1 LPWGLLTLGLLVL
14 IPGDALYRVLLP
26 PAAAKCTRLLAISDR
41 LLLRFLGGLFLTG
54 WLALML
60 AEANIFNRLTVLV
73 ALGGATILLYAAA
86 WRMHGRTGF
95 QRPHPHATAA
105 GAAAGALLLLA
116 GWLYFSHP
124 FETAV
129 GAEDAGIYFNTGGQI
144 ARLGGIRLHDASLDE
159 FGNAAVNA
167 AQGGPARHVLL
178 PPPGN
183 DPNTPRFYFLDWQRL
198 AGFNLAPGATNT
210 VTPQFLHLFP
220 TWLAL
225 WATFGGGIGAMVYGA
240 PLFGLLGVA
249 ITYALGRRLFGALA
263 GLLAA
268 LLLAC
273 NGLQIW
279 FAREALSEML
289 LQCLLLGALYAWV
302 IFVEARNAEDIAVAR
317 GAALLAG
324 VLLGSTALT
333 HAQFLFA
340 LLPLAPLLAW
350 LWLARRWRTVYWWF
364 FAPLTLLL
372 AHATFHIVRYS
383 LGYFEGIYHHVW
395 LDAWHDRGRMAL
407 LVVGA
412 TALVAVVGLHSLRVR
427 WLPLVTHNRTLALVR
442 GVSATASVL
451 IIVYLYFIRPG
462 ILGSA
467 TYSLQGYIG
476 APVPPGAA
484 SNLVSL
490 GWYLSPLG
498 LALATL
504 GLALLCLHD
513 FNERG
518 AAILCLAAPFTLLFL
533 TGTYT
538 QGGYIYSLRRFVPLV
553 VPVAA
558 LLTAYAAVHSGPA
571 FAALLRR
578 PRLRAPLQA
587 LGLAATGLLVLFLA
601 VTTARLVTH
610 REYAGVLDQ
619 VAAVNARF
627 GPDDILVFSGSRDD
641 GAKLATPLLYL
652 FGRETWVV
660 TTNQPNG
667 AALDAWLSQQEAAGR
682 HVHLL
687 LSNGGGK
694 LLLPEHRLAPAGT
707 IQLDLL
713 QFEKLDNQKPY
724 NQQHNRLSYAVYD
737 LQPLAAGENPL
748 GALPYQVEAGQAD
761 EPAQIQGFYD
771 VETAPGAGG
780 GPVAYRWTDGEALL
794 RIPWPG
800 DGRPLSLTLTLS
812 AGPRPAQLGP
822 ATVVVGLRPDPGS
835 VEKEQP
841 LAVLTVGSDF
851 TTYQIDIP
859 AHALPPTADGTAVLH
874 LGIPREFKNG
884 EWKAIAGSTWRP
896 SDYPA
901 ASGGSLDSRPLHV
914 RFVRAELA
922 AK

>member
-1 LPWGLLTLGLLVL
+1 LPWGLLTLGLLIL

-26 PAAAKCTRLLAISDR
+26 PASAKFAHLLAFGDR
-41 LLLRFLGGLFLTG
+41 LLLRFLGGIFLAG

-60 AEANIFNRLTVLV
+60 AEANVFNRLTVLA
-73 ALGGATILLYAAA
+73 ALGGATVLLYAAA
-86 WRMHGRTGF
+86 WRLHGRTGF
-95 QRPHPHATAA
+95 QLRWPRITVVGVAT
-105 GAAAGALLLLA
+105 GALLLVA
-116 GWLYFSHP
+116 GGLYFSHP

-144 ARLGGIRLHDASLDE
+144 ARQGGIRLHDASLDE
-159 FGNAAVNA
+159 FGDAAANA
-167 AQGGPARHVLL
+167 AQGGAARHVLL

-183 DPNTPRFYFLDWQRL
+183 DPNRPRFFFLDWQRL
-198 AGFNLAPGATNT
+198 AGFNLIPGAANT

-220 TWLAL
+220 VWLAL

-249 ITYALGRRLFGALA
+249 IMYGLGRRLFGPLA

-268 LLLAC
+268 LLLTW

-279 FAREALSEML
+279 FARESLSEML

-302 IFVEARNAEDIAVAR
+302 IFIEARDAGDLALAR

-324 VLLGSTALT
+324 ILLGSTALT

-350 LWLARRWRTVYWWF
+350 LWLARRWRAVYWWF
-364 FAPLTLLL
+364 FAPLALLL
-372 AHATFHIVRYS
+372 THATFHIARYS

-395 LDAWHDRGRMAL
+395 LDIWHDRVPMAL
-407 LVVGA
+407 LVAGA
-412 TALVAVVGLHSLRVR
+412 IALVVVAGLRPMRAR
-427 WLPLVTHNRTLALVR
+427 WLPLVTHGRTLALAQWGAAAV
-442 GVSATASVL
+442 SVL
-451 IIVYLYFIRPG
+451 AIAYLYFVRPG
-462 ILGSA
+462 IIGSA
-467 TYSLQGYIG
+467 RYSLQGYIG

-484 SNLVSL
+484 SSLVSL

-504 GLALLCLHD
+504 GLALLLTRD
-513 FNERG
+513 FDERG
-518 AAILCLAAPFTLLFL
+518 AAVLCLMAPFAILYL

-558 LLTAYAAVHSGPA
+558 LLAAYAAVHTGPA
-571 FAALLRR
+571 LAALLRR
-578 PRLRAPLQA
+578 PRLRVPLQA
-587 LGLAATGLLVLFLA
+587 LGLALAGLLALFLI

-610 REYAGVLDQ
+610 REYAGLLDQ
-619 VAAVNARF
+619 LAAVNARF
-627 GPDDILVFSGSRDD
+627 GPNDILVFSGSRDD
-641 GAKLATPLLYL
+641 GAKLATPLRSL
-652 FGRETWVV
+652 FGRETWVIS
-660 TTNQPNG
+660 TNQPNG
-667 AALDAWLSQQEAAGR
+667 AALDAWLTQQEAAGR

-694 LLLPEHRLAPAGT
+694 LLMPEHRLAPAGT
-707 IQLDLL
+707 IELNLL

-724 NQQHNRLSYAVYD
+724 NQQHNRLTYAVYD
-737 LQPLAAGENPL
+737 LQPLTAGQNPL
-748 GALPYQVEAGQAD
+748 GALPYQVEAGHAD
-761 EPAQIQGFYD
+761 EPAQVQGFYD
-771 VETAPGAGG
+771 VETAPGADGAST
-780 GPVAYRWTDGEALL
+780 VYRWTDGEALL

-800 DGRPLSLTLTLS
+800 DGRPLTLTLTLG

-835 VEKEQP
+835 VEKERQ
-841 LAVLTVGSDF
+841 LAVLTVGPNF
-851 TTYQIDIP
+851 TTYQVAIP
-859 AHALPPTADGTAVLH
+859 ANALPPTADGTAVLH

-884 EWKAIAGSTWRP
+884 DWKAIAGSIWRP
-896 SDYPA
+896 SDYPT
-901 ASGGSLDSRPLHV
+901 ASGGSLDSRVLHV